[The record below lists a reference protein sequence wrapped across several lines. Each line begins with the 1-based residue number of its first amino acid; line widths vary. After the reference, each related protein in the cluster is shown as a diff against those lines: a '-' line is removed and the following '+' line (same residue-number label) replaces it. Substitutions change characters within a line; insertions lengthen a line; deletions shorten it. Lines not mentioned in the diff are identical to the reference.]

1 MSINTII
8 KNDQTK
14 AIVTVFASA
23 ARTATTT
30 NSSDQ
35 DNDPQ
40 QKGVRLFLDITAVSG
55 TSPTLDVKLQV
66 KDPVSA
72 KYEDMAGAAFAQKT
86 GTGQDIITIYP
97 GIAETADESVSDILG
112 STWRIVATIGGTATP
127 TFTYSLSGDYL

>member
-1 MSINTII
+1 MSINSLTR
-8 KNDQTK
+8 DGLTK
-14 AIVTVFASA
+14 EIVTVFASA

-40 QKGVRLFLDITAVSG
+40 QKGVRLFLDITAASG
-55 TSPTLDVKLQV
+55 TSPTLDIKLQV
-66 KDPVSA
+66 KDPLSA

-86 GTGQDIITIYP
+86 GTGQDILTIYP
-97 GIAETADESVSDILG
+97 GMAETADESVSDILG
-112 STWRIVATIGGTATP
+112 STWRVVATIGGTDTP

>member
-1 MSINTII
+1 MSINNLTRE
-8 KNDQTK
+8 NFTK
-14 AIVTVFASA
+14 EAVTVFASA

-35 DNDPQ
+35 SNDPQ
-40 QKGVRLFLDITAVSG
+40 QKGVRLFLDLTAVSG
-55 TSPTLDVKLQV
+55 TSPTLDLKLQV

-86 GTGQDIITIYP
+86 STGQDIITIYP
-97 GIAETADESVSDILG
+97 GIAETADESISDILG
-112 STWRIVATIGGTATP
+112 SVWRVVATIGGTDTP

>member
-1 MSINTII
+1 MSINSL
-8 KNDQTK
+8 TK
-14 AIVTVFASA
+14 DSLTKEIVTVFASA

-30 NSSDQ
+30 NSADQ

-40 QKGVRLFLDITAVSG
+40 QKGIRLFLDITAVSG
-55 TSPTLDVKLQV
+55 TSPTLDVKLQI
-66 KDPVSA
+66 KDPLSA

-97 GIAETADESVSDILG
+97 GIAETADESISDILG